1 MIQAGPLNS
10 EDNLPLLVQN
20 DAGTGGEGPAALL
33 DWYRDHE
40 ELIERELAQRGAVL
54 FRGFAVDQQE
64 VFEKLIHALPGQML
78 DYVDGNSPRKKL
90 ASGVYTS
97 TEYPAQYFISMHNEL
112 SYSERW
118 PARLFFCCVIEPQE
132 GGETPIADSRRIL
145 ERLDPQIAEMFVSR
159 KVKYIRNLHGGRGF
173 GPSWQTT
180 FETTDR
186 AVVEQHCRETGTEIE
201 WNEEGGL
208 SLSNVRPAVAT
219 HPKTGETVWFNQA
232 DQFHPST
239 HPKAVYDSM
248 MMLYKGREDRLPQN
262 ARFGDG
268 SEIPREVLDEV
279 RATIQR
285 EIRTFRWQKGDLI
298 MIDNMLVCHG
308 RMPFKG
314 PRKILVSMTDAGT
327 GAGLK

>member
-1 MIQAGPLNS
+1 MIQVSPLAP
-10 EDNLPLLVQN
+10 DNLPLLV
-20 DAGTGGEGPAALL
+20 AHEGAPGGPGALL
-33 DWYRDHE
+33 DWYRDN
-40 ELIERELAQRGAVL
+40 LDLLDRELRSRGAIL

-64 VFEKLIHALPGQML
+64 VFENLVHSLPGQML

-118 PARLFFCCVIEPQE
+118 PARLYFCCVVEPQT

-145 ERLDPQIAEMFVSR
+145 ARLGDLAAPFLERQ
-159 KVKYIRNLHGGRGF
+159 VKYIRNLHGGRGF

-180 FETTDR
+180 FESSDR
-186 AVVEQHCRETGTEIE
+186 AAVEAHCRAMGSEIE
-201 WNEEGGL
+201 WTDDGSLRL
-208 SLSNVRPAVAT
+208 SHVRPAVT
-219 HPKTGETVWFNQA
+219 VHPKTGETVWFNQA

-248 MMLYKGREDRLPQN
+248 MALYKGREDRLPQN
-262 ARFGDG
+262 ATFGDG
-268 SEIPREVLDEV
+268 SEIPRPLLDQV
-279 RATIQR
+279 RAAIES
-285 EIRTFRWQKGDLI
+285 EIRTFRWLQGDLL
-298 MIDNMLVCHG
+298 MLDNVLVCHG

-314 PRKILVSMTDAGT
+314 PRKILVSMTD
-327 GAGLK
+327 